1 MAYTSGLLK
10 HRVTI
15 LNRTE
20 AQQGKF
26 GLDSAG
32 VEFEPAGTVW
42 ASVDWAKGK
51 GAMNAGALDVYG
63 VVMIRMRWNP
73 IVNERSWILYGDKL
87 YQIVGETFH
96 ADRQENTIQMTAI
109 ELANQQVNI
118 VPTVPENALYDA
130 DGILLLDA
138 DGVYLTADYN

>member
-1 MAYTSGLLK
+1 MAYSTGLLR

-20 AQQGKF
+20 AQQGRF

-63 VVMIRMRWNP
+63 VVIIRMRWNT
-73 IVNERSWILYGDKL
+73 IVNERSRILHQGKT
-87 YQIVGETFH
+87 YQIIGETFH
-96 ADRQENTIQMTAI
+96 ADRQDNTIQFQA
-109 ELANQQVNI
+109 QQLVN
-118 VPTVPENALYDA
+118 DK
-130 DGILLLDA
+130 
-138 DGVYLTADYN
+138 